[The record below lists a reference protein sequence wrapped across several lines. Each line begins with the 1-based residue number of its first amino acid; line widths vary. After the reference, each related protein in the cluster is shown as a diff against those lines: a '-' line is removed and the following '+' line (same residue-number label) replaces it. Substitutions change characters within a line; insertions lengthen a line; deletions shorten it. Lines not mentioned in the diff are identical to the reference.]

1 MSWYLEVWKNYADFG
16 GRARRKEYWFFILF
30 NSLAYFALSI
40 LDVLMF
46 KGQPVV
52 STLYALAILV
62 PSLSVTFRRL
72 HDTGRSAWWI
82 LIGLIPLI
90 GGIWFLILLCLDSEG
105 GANQYGPNPK
115 V

>member
-30 NSLAYFALSI
+30 NALIYFGFAFVDASVFDGAPLLTLLYCLAAF
-40 LDVLMF
+40 
-46 KGQPVV
+46 
-52 STLYALAILV
+52 V

-82 LIGLIPLI
+82 LIGCVPVI
-90 GGIWFLILLCLDSEG
+90 GGIWFFVLLCLDSEG
-105 GANQYGPNPK
+105 GANQYGSNPK
-115 V
+115 M